1 METVL
6 ITGASSG
13 LGYEFAKLFAEKGY
27 DLVISA
33 RREERLNSFKKSYPN
48 ISIEII
54 PCDLSLDGG
63 AEYLYNKVMEK
74 NITVNILIN
83 NAGFGLFGE
92 FKETDL
98 KKEEEMINLNIKA
111 LTGLTKLF
119 LKDMLEKDH
128 GKILNVASIA
138 AFQPGP
144 YMSIYYAS
152 KAFVLSF
159 TEALRN
165 ELRNTKVKVS
175 VLCPGPVK
183 TEFEKSANLE
193 NSKLFSI
200 IKPITPEKVV
210 TIAYKGMEKNKA
222 IIIPGLSNKFII
234 FMSRFASRNL
244 IVNMARKIQEKKQ

>member
-13 LGYEFAKLFAEKGY
+13 IGYEFAKLFAEKGY

-33 RREERLNSFKKSYPN
+33 RRKERLEELKKLFPDSN
-48 ISIEII
+48 IEII
-54 PCDLSLDGG
+54 PCDLSLDNG
-63 AEYLYNKVMEK
+63 AKYLYDKVQEK
-74 NITVNILIN
+74 GITVNILIN

-98 KKEEEMINLNIKA
+98 EKEENMINLNIKA
-111 LTGLTKLF
+111 LVALTKLF

-128 GKILNVASIA
+128 GKILNVASMA

-144 YMSIYYAS
+144 YMSVYYAS
-152 KAFVLSF
+152 KAFVLSY

-175 VLCPGPVK
+175 ALCPGPVK

-193 NSKLFSI
+193 NSKLFSVM
-200 IKPITPEKVV
+200 KPITAEKVAL
-210 TIAYKGMEKNKA
+210 TAYKGMEKNKG
-222 IIIPGLSNKFII
+222 IIIPGFANKVTI
-234 FMSRFASRNL
+234 FMSRFASRNFV
-244 IVNMARKIQEKKQ
+244 VNTARKIQEKKQ